1 MKYSGN
7 MSFEDI
13 EKAIPL
19 LAKRGAG
26 FRKDIQSLILSIARQ
41 WLASGNVAQ
50 AAKLMSRITNEVE
63 GYYAQALVNYAQA
76 LLGFSWDTK
85 AKAFTYTETKLTA
98 EMVKAISKEP
108 FWEFSPPAEPKA
120 TDFTG
125 LLYALLN
132 KNAKAQAGDTIK
144 KKEAK
149 GVKDTVIPVGVVR
162 AIRELLAKEGIT
174 EATE

>member
-13 EKAIPL
+13 EKAIPM

-63 GYYAQALVNYAQA
+63 GYYAQALVNYSQA

-85 AKAFTYTETKLTA
+85 AKAFTYTETKLTPD
-98 EMVKAISKEP
+98 MVKAISKEA
-108 FWEFSPPAEPKA
+108 FWEFSPPVAPKA
-120 TDFTG
+120 TDFAS

-132 KNAKAQAGDTIK
+132 KNAKAQAEDSVK
-144 KKEAK
+144 KKEAN
-149 GVKDTVIPVGVVR
+149 GVKDTVIPAGVAR
-162 AIRELLAKEGIT
+162 QIRELLAKEGIT